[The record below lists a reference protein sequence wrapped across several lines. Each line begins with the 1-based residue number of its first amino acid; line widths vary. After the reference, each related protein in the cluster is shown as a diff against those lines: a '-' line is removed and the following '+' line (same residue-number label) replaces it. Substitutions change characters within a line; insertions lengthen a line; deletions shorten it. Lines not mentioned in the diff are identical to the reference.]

1 MTDKD
6 RDREIQRYFD
16 ALDAFDGATP
26 QIDYDADVELYQQVF
41 MTLALPSTAVL
52 PDAAFAT
59 RVMAAIAAQQ
69 LSLHLSLRERF
80 ELLSGIVLAVLAAL
94 LLLAGLVQLGPVLEF
109 DMGLEGGLQFL
120 GGFAMLWQNVMP
132 ALGGLAAGAL
142 VLGLDKGRHIMLAR
156 VRENSRRCR

>member
-1 MTDKD
+1 MTDKDKDRDRD

-16 ALDAFDGATP
+16 ALDGAAP
-26 QIDYDADVELYQQVF
+26 QIDHDADVELYQQVF
-41 MTLALPSTAVL
+41 TTLAMPSAAAL

-80 ELLSGIVLAVLAAL
+80 ELLSGIVLALLAAL
-94 LLLAGLVQLGPVLEF
+94 LLLAGLVQMGSVLEF
-109 DMGLEGGLQFL
+109 DMGLEDGLQFL

-142 VLGLDKGRHIMLAR
+142 VLGLDKGRHIMLGRGKTLAA
-156 VRENSRRCR
+156 

>member
-120 GGFAMLWQNVMP
+120 GGFAML
-132 ALGGLAAGAL
+132 
-142 VLGLDKGRHIMLAR
+142 
-156 VRENSRRCR
+156 